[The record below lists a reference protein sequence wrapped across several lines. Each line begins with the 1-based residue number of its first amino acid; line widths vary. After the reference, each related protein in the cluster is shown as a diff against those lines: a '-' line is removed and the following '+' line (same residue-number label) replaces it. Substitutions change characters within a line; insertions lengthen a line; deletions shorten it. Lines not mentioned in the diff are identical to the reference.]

1 MSSLHS
7 GRMFDREHIICI
19 SSLRHLQI
27 AIEFLFSRLCA
38 DVVAAVSVIVCT
50 RAGFLLGGTDQ
61 RSNPALAK
69 GLVVSIHPQLNVR
82 SRLYRER
89 IFRGRILRVREGEHG
104 TFKPVNDFAYQ
115 QVSSPTC

>member
-1 MSSLHS
+1 ML
-7 GRMFDREHIICI
+7 DREHIICI
-19 SSLRHLQI
+19 SSLRHLPI

-38 DVVAAVSVIVCT
+38 GVVAAVSVIVCA
-50 RAGFLLGGTDQ
+50 RAGFLLGGTDH

-69 GLVVSIHPQLNVR
+69 GLVVSIDPQLIVR

-104 TFKPVNDFAYQ
+104 TFKPVDDFAYQ
-115 QVSSPTC
+115 HVSSPAC